1 MSYFYLK
8 IIKMVPLEYTKKPKI
23 MVVKHLQLIQYK
35 TFDLKFNCNFLSF
48 GI

>member
-1 MSYFYLK
+1 
-8 IIKMVPLEYTKKPKI
+8 MVPWPLEYTKKPKI

-35 TFDLKFNCNFLSF
+35 TLKSKFNCNFLSF

>member
-1 MSYFYLK
+1 M
-8 IIKMVPLEYTKKPKI
+8 IPLEYKKKLEI

-35 TFDLKFNCNFLSF
+35 ILKSKFNCNFLSF

>member
-1 MSYFYLK
+1 
-8 IIKMVPLEYTKKPKI
+8 MVSLEYTKKTKI

-35 TFDLKFNCNFLSF
+35 TFNSKLNCNFLSF